1 MAEHEVEIHVNGTKY
16 VVPKGRYTYEQ
27 LYQLAFSGQQPPPN
41 SDKPITYSSE
51 HGHEEGSLRPGE
63 SIEIRKGMVFNV
75 VPTHK
80 S

>member
-1 MAEHEVEIHVNGTKY
+1 MVGHEVEIHVNGTKH
-16 VVPKGRYTYEQ
+16 VLPKGRYTYEQ
-27 LYQLAFSGQQPPPN
+27 LYQLAYPGQLPPQG

-51 HGHEEGSLRPGE
+51 HGHGEGSLRPGE
-63 SIEIRKGMVFNV
+63 SVEIRNGMVFNV

>member
-1 MAEHEVEIHVNGTKY
+1 MTEHEIEIVMNGTKM
-16 VVPKGRYTYEQ
+16 KLTKARYTYEQ
-27 LYQLAFSGQQPPPN
+27 LYQIAFPGQLPPQG
-41 SDKPITYSSE
+41 SDKPITYSGS

-63 SIEIRKGMVFNV
+63 SIQIRNGMVFNV